1 MASCSINNPT
11 LLFYKEAR
19 PGGRILYHLRKDTE
33 QKGEGDTLNRNAV
46 FPPSP
51 SPVRG
56 SSPRKDFWGPFNPL
70 QTFLCT
76 FACTQGLPLPCSH
89 SNFHPPYYI
98 FYEKAK
104 TEVHSSPHL
113 CRELARA
120 WLTVTRTSTA
130 WYTSA
135 HTIEQVPILHNLNYI
150 YRVYIENSFSKSE
163 TNTWQIH
170 FLLTDWM
177 YISWFSNKLFNT
189 VP

>member
-135 HTIEQVPILHNLNYI
+135 HTNEQVPILHNLNYI
-150 YRVYIENSFSKSE
+150 LQSLHRKFIFKVWN
-163 TNTWQIH
+163 
-170 FLLTDWM
+170 
-177 YISWFSNKLFNT
+177 
-189 VP
+189 